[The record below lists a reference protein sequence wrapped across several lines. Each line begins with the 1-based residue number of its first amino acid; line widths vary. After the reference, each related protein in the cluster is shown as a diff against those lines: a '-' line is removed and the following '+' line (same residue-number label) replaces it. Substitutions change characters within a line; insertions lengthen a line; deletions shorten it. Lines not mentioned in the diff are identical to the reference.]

1 MKCPSWLLQ
10 LVTSYLTKRTLILTY
25 NGASS
30 SEKHLPGGAPAGCLL
45 GGLIFI
51 LKFNGAFLRPKIPR
65 PIGQFF
71 HAKYFDDVSAAASI
85 DLKKS
90 LRKDT
95 IQRQRPLKYNEN
107 SQLVLPYSDNPLQ
120 KALLEIEEYVDMNKM
135 KINFDKSKLLLF
147 NRSIQYRF
155 PLECSFSDGSSLE
168 VVENLKI
175 LGVIVSNSL
184 TWDQN
189 TEYITKKAMSK
200 LWTLRRLMK
209 LGFDDE
215 FIVEVYTK
223 EIRPILEFGV
233 PVWNGA
239 LSNKNSDK
247 IENIQKIIARM
258 VFKGDYSSYSKSCDT
273 LKLEKLHQRR
283 QILCLNFARKEYKKP
298 DGGIFKKKVTRS
310 KRIQHN
316 FLVEEPKART
326 SSYTKSCLSYL
337 SKLLNTHGE

>member
-1 MKCPSWLLQ
+1 
-10 LVTSYLTKRTLILTY
+10 
-25 NGASS
+25 
-30 SEKHLPGGAPAGCLL
+30 
-45 GGLIFI
+45 
-51 LKFNGAFLRPKIPR
+51 
-65 PIGQFF
+65 
-71 HAKYFDDVSAAASI
+71 
-85 DLKKS
+85 
-90 LRKDT
+90 
-95 IQRQRPLKYNEN
+95 
-107 SQLVLPYSDNPLQ
+107 
-120 KALLEIEEYVDMNKM
+120 
-135 KINFDKSKLLLF
+135 
-147 NRSIQYRF
+147 
-155 PLECSFSDGSSLE
+155 
-168 VVENLKI
+168 
-175 LGVIVSNSL
+175 
-184 TWDQN
+184 
-189 TEYITKKAMSK
+189 
-200 LWTLRRLMK
+200 MK
-209 LGFDDE
+209 LGFEDD

-239 LSNKNSDK
+239 LSKKNSDK

-283 QILCLNFARKEYKKP
+283 QKLCLNFARKEYKKP